1 MSDSK
6 EYGKESHAQV
16 HEEVVVLQASGKGK
30 VRRDGK
36 GFNIEADLTDAKGA
50 RDGKVIINWETHATA
65 DQLGKRPPSP
75 KVQLDFAGPIPE
87 VLALTRVQALWSF
100 KDGSTLTAIGSGN
113 SSVLNLA
120 TSALVGDRGALQIT
134 SGTGRFAGAN
144 GGVTINGSVVTPAGQ
159 QLFGN
164 PGAEAVQNSVH
175 TIRAVGGGKG

>member
-65 DQLGKRPPSP
+65 DQLTKRPPSP
-75 KVQLDFAGPIPE
+75 TVQLDAQGPIPE
-87 VLALTRVQALWSF
+87 VPALTRAQAHWTF

-113 SSVLNLA
+113 SSLINLGA
-120 TSALVGDRGALQIT
+120 SVAARDSAALQIT
-134 SGTGRFAGAN
+134 GGTGRFAGAN
-144 GGVTINGSVVTPAGQ
+144 GGVTINGSVVAPAGQ
-159 QLFGN
+159 QIFGH

-175 TIRAVGGGKG
+175 TIRAFGGSKG